1 MPLINNVER
10 EQLFGGLRALPARA
24 FPALATAALLFASG
38 DMLQVW
44 PLAWLALVPLCFACR
59 GAGVVGA
66 FLLALLVFAA
76 AAITQGYWLVDAQGA
91 NAPLALGAAAVLPA
105 LAFAAIELP
114 SARRCPWFL
123 RPLFLGAMAAGFWA
137 LVPADGRMLVPLGGL
152 IDSEVVRVLYPK
164 VGLPLMAG
172 CFTAVAWLA
181 AEMWRR
187 GRDNFKVGWPGLAL
201 VGVLACVAVAD
212 WLGTSVSH
220 MPESDNIR
228 TVFVAQGDSAA
239 GATEAL
245 PIGQRGTVVIWP
257 AQSGNAAAL
266 VVQAGEI
273 AERKQLILVLVVF
286 EPGRVSAWVF
296 AYARSPNA
304 TKHWQAADGEPLHI
318 EGAGSLRVY
327 PSLLSN
333 EHWATPWDIEVYV
346 TDEKPVH
353 AAQARWWLREQRR
366 GALIRGSRQVCV
378 WPGGAA
384 AIDGRGH
391 VVAADFENAPFS
403 ARLYSS
409 DSMGQSMGK
418 ARLTVVEVI
427 LRFASPVLALMLLLL
442 TPITFAKA
450 RRRARFVSAAS
461 IAIEEVQD
469 DETHLSADQRDKI
482 TRSFRR
488 PPDQGL

>member
-1 MPLINNVER
+1 LPLINNVER

-24 FPALATAALLFASG
+24 FPALATAALLFACG

-44 PLAWLALVPLCFACR
+44 PLAWVALIPVCFACR
-59 GAGVVGA
+59 GAGVAGA
-66 FLLALLVFAA
+66 FLLSLSVFGA
-76 AAITQGYWLVDAQGA
+76 AAITQGYWLFDVDGV

-123 RPLFLGAMAAGFWA
+123 RPLLVGAMAAGFWA
-137 LVPADGRMLVPLGGL
+137 LLPLDARMLVPLGGL

-172 CFTAVAWLA
+172 CFTAIAWLA

-187 GRDNFKVGWPGLAL
+187 GRDNFKVGWPGIAL
-201 VGVLACVAVAD
+201 VGLLGCVAAAD

-220 MPESDNIR
+220 MPESDNVR

-239 GATEAL
+239 NATETL
-245 PIGQRGTVVIWP
+245 PPGHRGTVVIWP
-257 AQSGNAAAL
+257 AQSGNAGAL
-266 VVQAGEI
+266 VAQAGEI
-273 AERKQLILVLVVF
+273 AERKHLVLVLVVF
-286 EPGRVSAWVF
+286 EPGSVNAWVF
-296 AYARSPNA
+296 AYDRMPKA
-304 TKHWQAADGEPLHI
+304 TKRWQGADGEPLHI
-318 EGAGSLRVY
+318 DGAGSLRVY
-327 PSLLSN
+327 PSLASN
-333 EHWATPWDIEVYV
+333 EHWSTPWDIEVYV
-346 TDEKPVH
+346 TDETPV
-353 AAQARWWLREQRR
+353 ARAQARWWLREQRR
-366 GALIRGSRQVCV
+366 EALIRGSRQVCV

-403 ARLYSS
+403 ARLYSA
-409 DSMGQSMGK
+409 DSIGQAMGK

-450 RRRARFVSAAS
+450 RRRARRSAAAS